1 MTYSK
6 RLKQKIAEGLEDKVS
21 ASVRQMVTRVQGPII
36 QEMIQK
42 FDRAELRPRKEYAI
56 GHLAELV
63 DQSVARLQENGFIVF
78 RARTAGEAVDYILK
92 LVQGGSV
99 VKSKSNAVK
108 EIGLVDALEAAGVT
122 VVETDL
128 GDRICQMGSIP
139 ASHPIGPALHVPV
152 QKVAELFAAETGQPV
167 PPVPEE
173 IVKVARETLRQRFF
187 EAKVGL
193 SGANAICADTG
204 SVVVMENEG
213 NIRNVTNLPPVHII
227 VAGIEKIV
235 PTLEDGI
242 KVARVAGLYGM
253 GLDFATYVSVISG
266 PSRTHAVEGK
276 VVHGLQG
283 PGEVHIVLLEEGRW
297 EAIKE
302 GFAESLYC
310 INCGSCL
317 GRCPVYGELGERYGY
332 KYFGG
337 IGVIRTAFNNSLEKA
352 LEAGLTLCLNCRK
365 CVAACPVHI
374 NTPGMIQR
382 LRERAVAEQGMDW
395 GRKMLLMQLL
405 NNSSAIQKLAPVVG
419 SLVCNRDGKGGWYPR
434 YSLFGIEKGR
444 RLPEL
449 SKKSFLS
456 GAPRQSGKGEQKIA
470 YFAGCLN
477 NIVFP
482 RVANATLRV
491 LQQSDVQ
498 VIVPP
503 GQKCCGYP
511 SLVNGDRDGAVRNAI
526 ANLKVFASTGVEVI
540 VTDCATCYSSL
551 TGYPELLAGD
561 PRWAG
566 IAREFAGKVKE
577 LAQYLVEIGFQPAA
591 DKAQRRVTYHQPCHL
606 TAHGMTQGR
615 DLLQSMPG
623 LQFVPSQLEDNCCG
637 FGGTFNLDF
646 YQLSKTIGA
655 HKIQPIQ
662 KSGAEVVVTSCPGC
676 MVQLMDLLGSAGQ
689 RPVVMHISELLTG
702 GGGQHG

>member
-1 MTYSK
+1 MTYSQ

-21 ASVRQMVTRVQGPII
+21 AFVRQMVTRVQGPVIR
-36 QEMIQK
+36 EMIRK
-42 FDRAELRPRKEYAI
+42 FDRDELRPVKEYAI

-63 DQSVARLQENGFIVF
+63 DRSVARLQDNGFIVF

-92 LVQGGSV
+92 LVQGGVV

-108 EIGLVDALEAAGVT
+108 EIGLVDALVAAGAT

-128 GDRICQMGSIP
+128 GDRICQMGNIP

-152 QKVAELFAAETGQPV
+152 QKVADLFAAETGQPV

-187 EAKVGL
+187 EAGVGI

-213 NIRNVTNLPPVHII
+213 NIRCVTNLPPVHII

-242 KVARVAGLYGM
+242 KVARAAGLYGM

-266 PSRTHAVEGK
+266 PSRTHTVEGR
-276 VVHGLQG
+276 VVYGLQG

-297 EAIKE
+297 EAVKE

-317 GRCPVYGELGERYGY
+317 GRCPVYGELGERYGH

-337 IGVIRTAFNNSLEKA
+337 IGVIHAAFGSGLDKA
-352 LEAGLTLCLNCRK
+352 LEAGLPLCLGCRK
-365 CVAACPVHI
+365 CVAACPVRI
-374 NTPGMIQR
+374 DTPGMIQR
-382 LRERAVAEQGMDW
+382 LRERAVAEKGLGR
-395 GRKMLLMQLL
+395 GRKMLLGQLL
-405 NNSSAIQKLAPVVG
+405 NNGSAIQRIAPVAG
-419 SLVCNRDGKGGWYPR
+419 GLVCDRDGRGGWYPR
-434 YSLFGIEKGR
+434 YALFGLEKGR

-456 GAPRQSGKGEQKIA
+456 EAPRRSGKGERKVA

-477 NIVFP
+477 NLIFP
-482 RVANATLRV
+482 RVAGATLRV
-491 LQQSDVQ
+491 LRNSGVE

-511 SLVNGDRDGAVRNAI
+511 SLANGDRDGAVRNAI
-526 ANLKVFASTGVEVI
+526 ANLRAFGDAGVEAV
-540 VTDCATCYSSL
+540 VTDCATCYSGL

-561 PRWAG
+561 SRWVDS
-566 IAREFAGKVKE
+566 AREFAGKVKE
-577 LAQYLVEIGFQPAA
+577 LAQYLVETGFQPAA
-591 DKAQRRVTYHQPCHL
+591 GETQRKVTYHQPCHL
-606 TAHGMTQGR
+606 AAHGLSHGR
-615 DLLQSMPG
+615 DLLQSVPG
-623 LQFVPSQLEDNCCG
+623 LQFASSQLEDNCCG

-662 KSGAEVVVTSCPGC
+662 GSGAAVVVTSCPGC
-676 MVQLMDLLGSAGQ
+676 MVQLMDLLGSGGQ
-689 RPVVMHISELLTG
+689 PQVMHISELLAG